1 MSNSS
6 LDPRLIQLTSI
17 LVSINSNLVQL
28 QGMISKLI
36 EISKDDEE
44 KDELRNELIKSFQKT
59 DETFEKFHKY
69 FDLVKKS

>member
-59 DETFEKFHKY
+59 DETFEKFNKY
-69 FDLVKKS
+69 FDLVKKT